1 MESTQATDIR
11 VAQEIFGYNVFQKE
25 NILFETT
32 EKGDRLLS
40 PYSQLMSCAW
50 LVAEKVRVSLV
61 AIENAQWFAFTASND
76 GWPSPDAFLEYLKQG
91 DFELCG
97 AAVSTNPAEAICAA
111 ALVAREKQKS
121 TMGLHSTPPIP
132 ENSTIN

>member
-11 VAQEIFGYNVFQKE
+11 VAQEIFGYKVFQKE
-25 NILFETT
+25 TILFETT
-32 EKGDRLLS
+32 EKGDRPLS

-50 LVAEKVRVSLV
+50 LVAEKMRISLV
-61 AIENAQWFAFTASND
+61 AIENSQWFAFTASND
-76 GWPSPDAFLEYLKQG
+76 GWPSPDVFLEYLQQG

-97 AAVSTNPAEAICAA
+97 AAVSINPAEAICAA

-121 TMGLHSTPPIP
+121 KIELNSVPPIP
-132 ENSTIN
+132 ENSAIN